1 MKDIYFLDCKP
12 FILLNMFF
20 ESTWIKPLLDK
31 SIVVHKDIKYRVERY
46 FDSGGHNHCYVFVSI
61 SEYVSVRPFA
71 RKPSDVERLIKEGII
86 TVDKL
91 FNWE

>member
-31 SIVVHKDIKYRVERY
+31 SVVIHKGITYRTERY
-46 FDSGGHNHCYVFVSI
+46 FDSGSNNHCYVFISI
-61 SEYVSVRPFA
+61 SEYTNVRPFA
-71 RKPSDVERLIKEGII
+71 KKPSDVERLIKEGII